1 MANYRNQRQRQ
12 SGAAVPQRLARQQE
26 EIPMKRYVNTI
37 PLREDEEDL
46 MTTMKELNQ
55 ILDHQNQ
62 ILARLLEA
70 VEGREGKSLERR

>member
-1 MANYRNQRQRQ
+1 MVNYRNQRQRQ
-12 SGAAVPQRLARQQE
+12 SAPVQSQRPVRRQE
-26 EIPMKRYVNTI
+26 EVPMKRYVNAI
-37 PLREDEEDL
+37 PLREEEEDL
-46 MTTMKELNQ
+46 MTAMKELNQ